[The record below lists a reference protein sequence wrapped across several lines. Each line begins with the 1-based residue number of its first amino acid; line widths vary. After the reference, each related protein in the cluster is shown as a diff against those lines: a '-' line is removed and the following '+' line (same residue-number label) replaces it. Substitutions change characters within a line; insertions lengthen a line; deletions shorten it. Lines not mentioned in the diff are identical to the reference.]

1 MEFQVRALKSAD
13 FLIEESLKG
22 DIAAER
28 IELSFE
34 YGACGDYFL
43 GFEPGYR
50 LILML
55 GQADEDGRY
64 RAPSSDERFVLGRAE
79 ETYRDLPL
87 YQYIAGLGTSG
98 VAPIRVEFDAPE
110 VIQADSTLNIELQ
123 VDNDLEG
130 PLQVRIN
137 TLRGSEIKHPPCPE
151 PRRPQYDTG
160 RSPAAPACHC
170 HPARPSEP
178 GKRIPL
184 SKVAISS

>member
-1 MEFQVRALKSAD
+1 M
-13 FLIEESLKG
+13 
-22 DIAAER
+22 
-28 IELSFE
+28 
-34 YGACGDYFL
+34 
-43 GFEPGYR
+43 
-50 LILML
+50 
-55 GQADEDGRY
+55 
-64 RAPSSDERFVLGRAE
+64 LGRAE

-98 VAPIRVEFDAPE
+98 VVPIRVEFDAPE

-137 TLRGSEIKHPPCPE
+137 TLRGSETKHPPCPE
-151 PRRPQYDTG
+151 PRRPQCDTG
-160 RSPAAPACHC
+160 RSPAATACHW

-184 SKVAISS
+184 SKVATSS